1 MTDTEEVAIDI
12 RIRDLLS
19 AVDAMEHMARDPVY
33 VDVLKSNAK
42 HIRTAC
48 ARMVKLVAQL

>member
-1 MTDTEEVAIDI
+1 MTDAEEVAIDI
-12 RIRDLLS
+12 RIRDLMS
-19 AVDAMEHMARDPVY
+19 SVDAMEHMARDPVY

-48 ARMVKLVAQL
+48 TRLVRLVASL